1 MLNSRDITKFS
12 LFIILQLSLVNFAS
26 HLGAVNGSATTE
38 EFLVKDLKVILK
50 ANTSNEIISAQ
61 LYLKGGALNLAEEN
75 QGIEEFIFNSVTLT
89 DRKYAD
95 KSWNKIL
102 QGTGSGLGSISEK
115 NFTVISLQCTK
126 QYFDQMWEVF
136 ADYVMKNGFYDERTE
151 IARERMLTQIRRQKD
166 APDVYIR
173 KLAEE
178 QFYKGHPYQ
187 FDPMGIEESISKIK
201 MKDMESYLKKNLK
214 KTKLL
219 LVVVG
224 NIDKEILRKKVSD
237 TFGKISK
244 GKYKPAFPDRV
255 NHTRPNLKVVERDL
269 PTNYILGLF
278 SAPSPKNPDYYPMT
292 IAIDILKWRLFEEI
306 RTKRNLSYAPDAFL
320 GNHFANYAGVYAT
333 SVDPDTTVK
342 VMLTEIKK
350 LREEKFPGKDFRDR
364 INMYL
369 TRYYLNNESN
379 AAQGQFLAR
388 FELAGLGWQEGEKVV
403 EKLRMVTAEDVQR
416 VANEYFKNIQFVF
429 LGKTELIDEKVFT
442 SM

>member
-12 LFIILQLSLVNFAS
+12 LFIVIQLSLLIFAS
-26 HLGAVNGSATTE
+26 HLLAANGSGRTE
-38 EFLVKDLKVILK
+38 EFFVKNLKVILK
-50 ANTSNEIISAQ
+50 PNTSNEIISAQ
-61 LYLKGGALNLAEEN
+61 LYLKGGVLNLTEEN

-102 QGTGSGLGSISEK
+102 QGTGSGLGSSADK

-136 ADYVMKNGFYDERTE
+136 TDYIMKNGFYDERTE
-151 IARERMLTQIRRQKD
+151 IARERMLTQIRRQPD
-166 APDVYIR
+166 VPDVYIR

-187 FDPMGIEESISKIK
+187 LDPMGIEESISKIK
-201 MKDMESYLKKNLK
+201 MKDMQSYLKKNLK
-214 KTKLL
+214 KSKLL

-224 NIDKEILRKKVSD
+224 NLDKEILRKKVSD

-244 GKYKPAFPDRV
+244 GKYKPTFPDRV

-292 IAIDILKWRLFEEI
+292 IAIDILKWR
-306 RTKRNLSYAPDAFL
+306 
-320 GNHFANYAGVYAT
+320 
-333 SVDPDTTVK
+333 
-342 VMLTEIKK
+342 
-350 LREEKFPGKDFRDR
+350 
-364 INMYL
+364 
-369 TRYYLNNESN
+369 
-379 AAQGQFLAR
+379 
-388 FELAGLGWQEGEKVV
+388 
-403 EKLRMVTAEDVQR
+403 
-416 VANEYFKNIQFVF
+416 
-429 LGKTELIDEKVFT
+429 
-442 SM
+442 

>member
-1 MLNSRDITKFS
+1 MRNSRNISKFI
-12 LFIILQLSLVNFAS
+12 LFFIIQLSLLNFAS
-26 HLGAVNGSATTE
+26 YLGAVNGTATTE
-38 EFLVKDLKVILK
+38 EFLVKDLKVIFK
-50 ANTSNEIISAQ
+50 PNPSNEIISVQ
-61 LYLKGGALNLAEEN
+61 LYLKGGVLKLTEEN

-136 ADYVMKNGFYDERTE
+136 TDYVMKNGFYDERTE
-151 IARERMLTQIRRQKD
+151 IARERMLSKIRRQPD
-166 APDVYIR
+166 VPDVYIR

-224 NIDKEILRKKVSD
+224 NVDKEVLRKKVSD

-244 GKYKPAFPDRV
+244 GKYKPTFPDRV

-320 GNHFANYAGVYAT
+320 ATNFANYGGVYAT
-333 SVDPDTTVK
+333 SVEPDSTIK
-342 VMLTEIKK
+342 IMLEELKK
-350 LREEKFPGKDFRDR
+350 LRKEPVIEKDLRDR
-364 INMYL
+364 ISMNL
-369 TRYYLNNESN
+369 TRYYLSNESN
-379 AAQGQFLAR
+379 SAQGQFLAR
-388 FELAGLGWQEGEKVV
+388 FELSGLGWQQGEKMV
-403 EKLRMVTAEDVQR
+403 ENLRSVTAEDVKR
-416 VANEYFKNIQFVF
+416 VANQYFKNIQFIM
-429 LGKTELIDEKVFT
+429 LGNPQLIDENLIT
-442 SM
+442 LL

>member
-1 MLNSRDITKFS
+1 MLNSKDITKFS
-12 LFIILQLSLVNFAS
+12 LFIIIQLSLVNFAS

-38 EFLVKDLKVILK
+38 EFLVKNLKVILK
-50 ANTSNEIISAQ
+50 ANTSNEIISVQ
-61 LYLKGGALNLAEEN
+61 LYLKGGVLNLTEEN
-75 QGIEEFIFNSVTLT
+75 QGIEEFIFNSATLT

-136 ADYVMKNGFYDERTE
+136 TDYVMKNGFYDERTE
-151 IARERMLTQIRRQKD
+151 IARERMLTKIRRQPD
-166 APDVYIR
+166 VPDVYIR

-187 FDPMGIEESISKIK
+187 LDPMGIEASISKIK
-201 MKDMESYLKKNLK
+201 MKDMQSYLKKNLK

-224 NIDKEILRKKVSD
+224 KKKVSD

-244 GKYKPAFPDRV
+244 GKYKPTFPDRV

-320 GNHFANYAGVYAT
+320 ATNFANYGGVYAT
-333 SVDPDTTVK
+333 SVEPDSTIK
-342 VMLTEIKK
+342 IMLEELKK
-350 LREEKFPGKDFRDR
+350 LRKEPVIEKDLRDR
-364 INMYL
+364 ISMNL
-369 TRYYLNNESN
+369 TRYYLSNESN
-379 AAQGQFLAR
+379 SAQGQFLAR
-388 FELAGLGWQEGEKVV
+388 FELSGLGWQQGEKMV
-403 EKLRMVTAEDVQR
+403 ENLRSVTAEDVKR
-416 VANEYFKNIQFVF
+416 VANQYFKNIQFII
-429 LGKTELIDEKVFT
+429 LGNPKLIDENLIT
-442 SM
+442 LL